1 MLTPKTRHCTPPIT
15 FFNFQLSTRAYMHTW
30 IHAHIVHLKK
40 TKTVL
45 VLVRTRNVYVLPISP
60 YPHASLS
67 EEIIGLDNT
76 IMYYFARNGRSI
88 GQWSSILIMVKRV
101 SGCYQK
107 RKRTS
112 NISPARHCNYAYTAS
127 SLSRSGMADDGRRP
141 QQQSIPTQSRHV
153 PR

>member
-1 MLTPKTRHCTPPIT
+1 MCT
-15 FFNFQLSTRAYMHTW
+15 
-30 IHAHIVHLKK
+30 
-40 TKTVL
+40 
-45 VLVRTRNVYVLPISP
+45 VYGSLEVIPISP

-88 GQWSSILIMVKRV
+88 GQWSSIMVKRV

-141 QQQSIPTQSRHV
+141 QQQSIPTQNQIAQDTYPDIPWDTRSLSVLQVGRQDS
-153 PR
+153 PNTPNCIGYR